1 MAKRRPKHKAPVLFG
16 ERMRLAYHGVAG
28 TMWVRVYGDVKAFIE
43 FLPGDATFPWRHEF
57 AGRGGA
63 LADNQAAAVRLLE
76 SLIRRTGRAL
86 PAAALV
92 SRKEWRLTNG

>member
-1 MAKRRPKHKAPVLFG
+1 MKRPKHKAPVLFG
-16 ERMRLAYHGVAG
+16 ERMRLVYHSPTG
-28 TMWVRVYGDVKAFIE
+28 TLWTRVYGDVAAFVE
-43 FLPGDATFPWRHEF
+43 CLPGDATFPWRHRF
-57 AGRGGA
+57 GRREGT
-63 LADNQAAAVRLLE
+63 LADTQAAAVRLLE

>member
-1 MAKRRPKHKAPVLFG
+1 MASRRPKHKAPVLFG
-16 ERMRLAYHGVAG
+16 ERMRLALADTANGE
-28 TMWVRVYGDVKAFIE
+28 TTWVRVYGDIWAQLTLREGNEYEWHYKCG
-43 FLPGDATFPWRHEF
+43 L
-57 AGRGGA
+57 RGGYSGT
-63 LADNQAAAVRLLE
+63 LAGAIAGLE